1 MFRYSIL
8 ADTPA
13 EMPATDAS
21 ELLTKIRLGPAWDV
35 LTIFPEHG
43 DFPRAHVSWHE
54 GHGFVV
60 QCFEDETSWGF
71 FLAREEPLSTP
82 EVDIVFDDQ
91 AQERWPSQLFVDT
104 EVAIEAVDFF
114 LLSGRQKPSLHWVRG
129 EGFSR
134 ETVWVGRQGRE
145 AWEKSKLVD

>member
-1 MFRYSIL
+1 
-8 ADTPA
+8 
-13 EMPATDAS
+13 
-21 ELLTKIRLGPAWDV
+21 
-35 LTIFPEHG
+35 
-43 DFPRAHVSWHE
+43 VSWHE

-71 FLAREEPLSTP
+71 FLAREEPLSTS

-104 EVAIEAVDFF
+104 EVGVEAVDFF

-129 EGFSR
+129 DGFPR
-134 ETVWVGRQGRE
+134 EPFGWADKVEKLGRR
-145 AWEKSKLVD
+145 ANP